1 MNEEN
6 VKIAKIKKSCHAGT
20 IVSRILAVIC
30 GIITI
35 IGIVGGIKVLAMGKE
50 FDNKVTSGSLS
61 GIISTSDEI
70 GSASA
75 VTINLGSLPTELHS
89 DIPAVQ
95 AAIND
100 HPLSVMYG
108 SYVLFFGLI
117 FILTTAMFFMI
128 SSIFAMIEKEPTP
141 FTAKVKKRITTVL
154 VVTCIILA
162 LTAGSAFAVLCVI
175 ITWVLN
181 AILDYGITLQ
191 TQSDETL

>member
-1 MNEEN
+1 MNEES
-6 VKIAKIKKSCHAGT
+6 VKISKIKKSCHTGT

-30 GIITI
+30 AIFTI
-35 IGIVGGIKVLAMGKE
+35 IGIVGGIKVLSMGKE
-50 FDNKVTSGSLS
+50 FDNMVNYGRFSGL
-61 GIISTSDEI
+61 ISTSDEI

-75 VTINLGSLPTELHS
+75 VTINLGSIPTELHS

-128 SSIFAMIEKEPTP
+128 SSIFTIIEKEATP

-154 VVTCIILA
+154 IVTCVILA
-162 LTAGSAFAVLCVI
+162 LTTGSAFAVLCAI
-175 ITWVLN
+175 ITWVIN